1 MFEVDAVSG
10 DIRASG
16 RVDREDLCS
25 SEDLAGGGTCDVQLD
40 VVVQPLAFFRII
52 HVTVTVTDVNDN
64 TPIFADSELVV
75 TVPESAVVGSTL
87 LVPEASDLDGVE
99 FGVQSYN
106 LVTDADRFMLTASR
120 SQDSDDRRFVACLV
134 LTKPLDRELED
145 NYHLQIVAVDGGLPA
160 KSGTLS
166 VNVLVEDVNDNS
178 PVFDH
183 DSYEAS
189 LPEDVAVRTTFVRVQ
204 AEDYDAGINGEVVYS
219 LSGAHR
225 LPFDVNNVTGDV
237 YVDGVVDHEARA
249 VYRLTVKARDRGTPP
264 SEPATVSLTVHV
276 VDLNDNAPTIS
287 VDTLSSTPGVAEI
300 AEGSAV
306 GSFVAHVSVFDEDA
320 GSNGR
325 FTCSLREDDDV
336 DGQRPRFSLAPMIGG
351 ADSEFQIRTTVELD
365 HEEQVLHELTVVCSD
380 FGTPSMTSMLRV
392 LVNVTDVNDNDPQF
406 VQSTYSDEL
415 IENNYVGAEVLFN
428 IYYYLLYYCLV

>member
-1 MFEVDAVSG
+1 VFEVDAVSG

-52 HVTVTVTDVNDN
+52 RVTVTVTDVNDN
-64 TPIFADSELVV
+64 APIFADSELVL

-183 DSYEAS
+183 DSYEACS
-189 LPEDVAVRTTFVRVQ
+189 PLAST
-204 AEDYDAGINGEVVYS
+204 DA
-219 LSGAHR
+219 
-225 LPFDVNNVTGDV
+225 
-237 YVDGVVDHEARA
+237 
-249 VYRLTVKARDRGTPP
+249 
-264 SEPATVSLTVHV
+264 
-276 VDLNDNAPTIS
+276 
-287 VDTLSSTPGVAEI
+287 
-300 AEGSAV
+300 
-306 GSFVAHVSVFDEDA
+306 
-320 GSNGR
+320 
-325 FTCSLREDDDV
+325 
-336 DGQRPRFSLAPMIGG
+336 
-351 ADSEFQIRTTVELD
+351 
-365 HEEQVLHELTVVCSD
+365 
-380 FGTPSMTSMLRV
+380 
-392 LVNVTDVNDNDPQF
+392 PQ
-406 VQSTYSDEL
+406 
-415 IENNYVGAEVLFN
+415 GH
-428 IYYYLLYYCLV
+428 